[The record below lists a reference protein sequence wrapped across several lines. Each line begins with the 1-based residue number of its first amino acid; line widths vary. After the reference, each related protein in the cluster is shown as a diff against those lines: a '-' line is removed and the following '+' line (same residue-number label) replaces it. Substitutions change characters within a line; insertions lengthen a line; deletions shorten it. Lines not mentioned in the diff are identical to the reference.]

1 MTAMQRI
8 YFDNAATTPMDPRV
22 REAMLPWLG
31 ARYGNAS
38 SLHREGREARA
49 AIDHA
54 REQVAQLANASPSD
68 VIFTASGTEADNL
81 ALFGRN
87 GHVLVSA
94 IEHPAV
100 LEAARALDAEVELIP
115 VGSDGVVAP
124 DDVRKRLRANTTLVS
139 VMAANNVIGTL
150 QPIAAIRAICREHGV
165 LFHSDAVQAAGKIP
179 LDTQVDLLTIS
190 AHKLYGPQ
198 GIGALIARRGVAL
211 HPLIRGGGQERGL
224 RAATENIAAIVGFG
238 AAAEIAHR
246 EMRDDNAS
254 IVAMRER
261 LLDGLATRVPNCTLI
276 GHRTRRL
283 PGHVTFLLDG
293 QEGEA
298 IRLLLALDEAGI
310 AVSTGSACSAQ
321 RASEPSSVLTAIG
334 FDAIRARGALRISL
348 GRFNTNDD
356 VDRFLDVFPNIA
368 RSLRPVTTFA
378 FAKERS

>member
-1 MTAMQRI
+1 MQRI

-49 AIDHA
+49 TIDRA
-54 REQVAQLANASPSD
+54 REQVAQLASASANE

-81 ALFGRN
+81 ALFGLS

-115 VGSDGVVAP
+115 VGGDGVIAP

-139 VMAANNVIGTL
+139 LMAANNVIGTL
-150 QPIAAIRAICREHGV
+150 QPIAAINAICREHGV
-165 LFHSDAVQAAGKIP
+165 PFHSDAVQAAGKIP
-179 LDTQVDLLTIS
+179 LDSPVDLLSIS

-211 HPLIRGGGQERGL
+211 HPLIHGGGQERGL
-224 RAATENIAAIVGFG
+224 RAATENVAAIVGFG
-238 AAAEIAHR
+238 VAAEIAHR
-246 EMRDDNAS
+246 EMRDDNAR
-254 IVAMRER
+254 IVSMREC

-276 GHRTRRL
+276 GHRTQRL

-310 AVSTGSACSAQ
+310 AVSTGSACSAH

-356 VDRFLDVFPNIA
+356 VDRFLNVFPNIA